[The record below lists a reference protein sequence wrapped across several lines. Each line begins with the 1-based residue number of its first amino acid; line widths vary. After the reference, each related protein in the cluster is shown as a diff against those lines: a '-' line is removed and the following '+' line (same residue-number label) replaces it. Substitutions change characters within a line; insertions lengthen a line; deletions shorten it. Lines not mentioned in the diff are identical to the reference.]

1 MNLKVK
7 LVAQLSK
14 IFLPVTLLEQNMKP
28 NIGITEKNLVA
39 VQDILTNVLANASI
53 LNIKLRKFHWN
64 VNGPD
69 FVEYHELFEEQYDQ
83 INNSIDDIAER
94 ISILGGAAIG
104 TAAEFVKHSDL
115 KEAPGKNPTPN
126 EMLKELIVNHEVI
139 IKGLRKAVDDC
150 DEKHSDAG
158 TADLLTQLMS
168 SHEKMAWKLRH
179 YFR

>member
-1 MNLKVK
+1 
-7 LVAQLSK
+7 
-14 IFLPVTLLEQNMKP
+14 MKP
-28 NIGITEKNLVA
+28 NIGITAKNLGA
-39 VQDILTNVLANASI
+39 VQEILTVVLANASI

-64 VNGPD
+64 VMGPD

-83 INNSIDDIAER
+83 INEAIDNIAER
-94 ISILGGAAIG
+94 ISILGGHAIG
-104 TAAEFVKHSDL
+104 TAAEFIKHSNL
-115 KEAPGKNPTPN
+115 KEAPDKYPAPI
-126 EMLKELIVNHEVI
+126 EMLKELINDHEVI

-150 DEKHSDAG
+150 DEKHSDVG